1 MSNSAELIT
10 EYRDYR
16 SRLTKLGAH
25 RVDEVFA
32 GGLLMKVH
40 SAPDGSEIVS
50 AVFDPGRDFLRAYVV
65 RANGR
70 AVPAPYLMHSYISK
84 PELR

>member
-10 EYRDYR
+10 DFRDYR
-16 SRLTKLGAH
+16 ARLTHMGAH

-40 SAPDGSEIVS
+40 SAPDGSKIVS
-50 AVFDPGRDFLRAYVV
+50 AVFDPGRAFLRAYVV
-65 RANGR
+65 HANGR
-70 AVPAPYLMHSYISK
+70 PVPAPHVMHSYTSK
-84 PELR
+84 PEFR